1 MSDSEGNKLRV
12 ALRDN
17 KYKIA
22 LVILLLSATLVALT

>member
-1 MSDSEGNKLRV
+1 MSEGSENKLRV
-12 ALRDN
+12 ALQDN